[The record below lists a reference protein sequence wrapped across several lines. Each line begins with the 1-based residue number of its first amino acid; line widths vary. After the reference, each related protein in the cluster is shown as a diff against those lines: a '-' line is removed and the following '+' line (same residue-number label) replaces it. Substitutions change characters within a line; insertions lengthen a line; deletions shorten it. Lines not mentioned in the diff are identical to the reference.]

1 MMQCKNKASKLPHG
15 NRCKHQLFATNSAY
29 QKTLLLCCFFA
40 GAGPYQNIFTASEF
54 TIFYS
59 MPYQTKNY
67 EALWIFSLAVFI
79 GIILFP
85 LIGTASDIFF
95 GRYKSIVCSVGIMFC
110 GETVIAAGLLI
121 ANIEFDH
128 IFTIGRIYCVIILL
142 LIFWASFPGFLA
154 IIPFGADQ
162 LYEAPSADICKWVR
176 WSTWLI
182 LMGRL
187 CSDALLRSCLMC
199 LGSRKILTV
208 TILCV
213 YEALIALG
221 LFLVLVILVKKRNQF
236 VIEPCSSSPYKTILQ
251 VLNFARKH
259 KNPIRRSALTFWD
272 DEQPSRLDLA
282 KDKYGGPFTNEQVED
297 VKTFLQIVGVL
308 LAMTLWFGQ
317 GEFTAAETD
326 IMYLHTDYHLGTSL
340 TKHSCTVESFLAVS
354 NVVPYLVTTTLF
366 IVYEL
371 CLRPVVGNYLPGTLK
386 SYGIGL
392 LLSYIPTLVF
402 FTIDTVGHSLH
413 PNATCM
419 FWLYDIRTN
428 FTITPPPTLDISAF
442 TLVPV
447 SVISTTAH
455 VICTVSAHQFIFA
468 QSPYHMRGAI
478 LGLYYFLKMLFFSC
492 GGSAIVLLY
501 FVYRSRTITSPLN
514 CGFGYFCAGVVL
526 AVVSLVIYCVVVKK
540 YKHRQRDDPVNQ
552 HIYQFAENYYGT

>member
-1 MMQCKNKASKLPHG
+1 MPPIVSDSS
-15 NRCKHQLFATNSAY
+15 SAN
-29 QKTLLLCCFFA
+29 QKLLLLSCFIV
-40 GAGPYQNIFTASEF
+40 GAGPYHLLSSVGELSVFYAIPYVLHAHSVWPMMITA
-54 TIFYS
+54 
-59 MPYQTKNY
+59 
-67 EALWIFSLAVFI
+67 ALVCLPFVLYPVVGVATDLV
-79 GIILFP
+79 
-85 LIGTASDIFF
+85 F
-95 GRYKSIVCSVGIMFC
+95 GRYKSLLYSMAIMTL
-110 GETVIAAGLLI
+110 GMALGTVASLVAAIHFKRRLYQ
-121 ANIEFDH
+121 
-128 IFTIGRIYCVIILL
+128 IY
-142 LIFWASFPGFLA
+142 LA
-154 IIPFGADQ
+154 ILVLTWMGLQGFIEVFPLGADQ
-162 LYEAPSADICKWVR
+162 LREAPSADICKWVR
-176 WSTWLI
+176 WSTWLV
-182 LMGRL
+182 LTGRL
-187 CSDALLRSCLMC
+187 CSDVLMRSCLMC
-199 LGSRKILTV
+199 LESKMILHIV
-208 TILCV
+208 FCV
-213 YEALIALG
+213 YQALMALT
-221 LFLVLVILVKKRNQF
+221 LFALSVMLFKKRNQF

-326 IMYLHTDYHLGTSL
+326 IMYLHMDYHLGTSL

-354 NVVPYLVTTTLF
+354 NVIPHSVTTTLF

-419 FWLYDIRTN
+419 FWLYNITN
-428 FTITPPPTLDISAF
+428 FTITPPPTLEISAF
-442 TLVPV
+442 TLVPA

-455 VICTVSAHQFIFA
+455 VICIVSAHQFIFA

-478 LGLYYFLKMLFFSC
+478 LGLFYCLKFISFVFGIL
-492 GGSAIVLLY
+492 AILSFY
-501 FVYRSRTITSPLN
+501 IGFRNHTITSPLS

-540 YKHRQRDDPVNQ
+540 YKRRQRDDPVNQ